1 MIITMFT
8 TCFESLMI
16 NKILIIST
24 TLALVSSPAICLAN
38 NDDKTTLDAQSYAE
52 RVKSSFDALQLKTFL
67 HLDAKANQPEEI
79 KDPLQIFN
87 RKIYAFNDVIDEH
100 LLRPLAVQYVTLVP
114 EPAQNSYSSFRSNL
128 KEPWNAVN
136 QLAQGKPLQS
146 LKTLGRFGV
155 NTLTSL
161 GFADPAKKLGLNNS
175 PENFGTTLGV
185 WGMPSGPYMV
195 LPLFGSSTFRDG
207 IGLIPDSFA
216 RPQSYLID
224 SNTLSWVNTTLEV
237 TALRAQYLGV
247 DSVLQGDKYAA
258 MRDVY
263 LQQRAFVIAE
273 KRGEDL
279 SSTVFAE
286 EIEHEVIDEQFEQDI
301 IDETPEQEDD
311 INMQPESSQ

>member
-1 MIITMFT
+1 
-8 TCFESLMI
+8 MI

-24 TLALVSSPAICLAN
+24 VVAFASSPTLCLADDE
-38 NDDKTTLDAQSYAE
+38 NDTLNSRSYAA
-52 RVKSSFDALQLKTFL
+52 RVKASFDSLQLKTFL
-67 HLDAKANQPEEI
+67 HLDARANQPEEV

-87 RKIYAFNDVIDEH
+87 RRVYTFNDVIDRH

-114 EPAQNSYSSFRSNL
+114 EQAQDSYANFRSNL

-136 QLAQGKPLQS
+136 QLAQGKPIQS
-146 LKTLGRFGV
+146 LKTLGRFGL

-161 GFADPAKKLGLNNS
+161 GFADPAKKFNLNNS

-185 WGMPSGPYMV
+185 WGMPSGPYLV

-207 IGLIPDSFA
+207 LGLVPDSFA

-224 SNTLSWVNTTLEV
+224 SNTISWANTTLEV
-237 TALRAQYLGV
+237 IALRAQYLGV

-263 LQQRAFVIAE
+263 LQQRAFTIAE

-279 SSTVFAE
+279 SDTIFVE
-286 EIEHEVIDEQFEQDI
+286 EETLEDEIDEQFEEET
-301 IDETPEQEDD
+301 IDEISEQEDD
-311 INMQPESSQ
+311 IDMSLESSQ